1 MWIAPFVRSE
11 SSHNEQREADDQIG
25 DEHVDPDL
33 EAEEEDDENVE
44 ERLRRQASSEY
55 DAPGWTTPH
64 VELT

>member
-1 MWIAPFVRSE
+1 VWIAPFVRSE
-11 SSHNEQREADDQIG
+11 SSHNEQRKADDQIG

-44 ERLRRQASSEY
+44 VRLRRQASNEY
-55 DAPGWTTPH
+55 DAPGWTTPQ